1 MTERNRRRLLAFV
14 AMGLVLAALLSLSPS
29 AWATPAQTQPQQQS
43 IPPVKTASETLV
55 NAGDELVFRITF
67 TAGPVTWYNVVV
79 TDDIDP
85 HLRIDSVTTTQGTGS
100 WAGQLVTVNVG
111 DVTAGT
117 TVIIRIRC
125 TVLDTVYEVAEI
137 YNCALVEVEDPGL
150 NYRTC
155 AEIHIAREFVPEA
168 PSLLLLGSGLAG
180 CAGYAALRW
189 RSRRG

>member
-1 MTERNRRRLLAFV
+1 MTERHGRRILASV
-14 AMGLVLAALLSLSPS
+14 ATALVLVTLLSLSSS
-29 AWATPAQTQPQQQS
+29 AWATPAQTQLGQKS
-43 IPPVKTASETLV
+43 IPPVKTASKALV

-67 TAGPVTWYNVVV
+67 TAGPGTWHSVVV

-85 HLRIDSVTTTQGTGS
+85 HLRIDWVTTTQGTGS
-100 WAGQLVTVNVG
+100 WAGQLVTVDVG
-111 DVTAGT
+111 NVTAGT
-117 TVIIRIRC
+117 TVTIRIHC

-155 AEIHIAREFVPEA
+155 AEIDIGREFIPEL

-180 CAGYAALRW
+180 CAGYAGLRW